1 MSQRMIRINELL
13 RLEISEQLHRRWRGE
28 SVRITI
34 SAVEISPDLHD
45 AKIFYSVVGGPEDK
59 SFAEKFLKRITK
71 TLRMNVA
78 KRVVLK
84 YTPTY
89 RFIEDKGM
97 ESGNDITSLL
107 DKVASEDA
115 ARGPLRRGATVSPAN
130 EVCGR
135 MTQTLARS
143 GPNKVACDDKNP

>member
-1 MSQRMIRINELL
+1 MIRINELL
-13 RLEISEQLHRRWRGE
+13 RLEISEQLHRRWRDE

-45 AKIFYSVVGGPEDK
+45 AKIFYSVVGGTEDK
-59 SFAEKFLKRITK
+59 SFAERFLKRITK

-84 YTPTY
+84 YTPAY

-97 ESGNDITSLL
+97 ESGSDITSLL
-107 DKVASEDA
+107 DKVAAEDA
-115 ARGPLRRGATVSPAN
+115 AR
-130 EVCGR
+130 
-135 MTQTLARS
+135 
-143 GPNKVACDDKNP
+143 NKPSSDDDKNQRS